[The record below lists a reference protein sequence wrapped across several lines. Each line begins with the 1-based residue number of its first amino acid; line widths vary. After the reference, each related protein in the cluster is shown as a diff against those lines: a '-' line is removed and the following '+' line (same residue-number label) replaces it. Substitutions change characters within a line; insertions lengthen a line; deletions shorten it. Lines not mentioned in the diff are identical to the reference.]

1 MVFALAMFMISG
13 FRLNAEENTPAP
25 YRDDEFPLFMQDLRR
40 FEIVTLGAMPFVTL
54 DTMLGFSAAK
64 WAGSGFSSSSFPNPF
79 SPSSENGF
87 TQEEQIGIV
96 LTSLG
101 ICVGIGLTDL
111 IVQIVRRGRAGGTSS
126 DTRRDI
132 AAVPVSESPDAERI
146 PNPRAE

>member
-1 MVFALAMFMISG
+1 MAFALAVFMISEV
-13 FRLNAEENTPAP
+13 RLNAEENTAAP

-64 WAGSGFSSSSFPNPF
+64 WVGSGFSSSSFPNPF

-87 TQEEQIGIV
+87 TQEEQVGIV

-111 IVQIVRRGRAGGTSS
+111 IVRLVRRGRAGGTSP
-126 DTRRDI
+126 DTGKDI
-132 AAVPVSESPDAERI
+132 VAVPVSESPDAERI